1 MIRKGKRIVSVL
13 FLCLVAAVLAAT
25 LPTGSGHCETL
36 RFIFMA
42 DSRGDHL
49 GDLINTTALKAIN
62 DQILLLSP
70 RPKFVVFGGDQA
82 YRGYSSPHGRGEYN
96 FKKFKDA
103 LKPLTDAHIKLYTVM
118 GNHELYREGG
128 KENGEITGDFFLA
141 NQHEFQK
148 EFTDNPSNGPK
159 GYERLVYSFES
170 PQNDAFFA
178 VLDCYYL
185 TKDAP
190 ATDLHGRFDDTQ
202 LAWLGDQLQK
212 TKATHKF
219 LFAHAPYY
227 QILGSQSK
235 QNTTFTKLWDILD
248 KNRFDFFACGHT
260 HLYSRKTI
268 DSSIK
273 PDPQLTPEVHWINK
287 VVQLLTGTC
296 GAAVDQE
303 KPDVDRTAWHVFND
317 ADTYYFSVV
326 DINGSI
332 VKVTSYG
339 GKASPYQVIDRFTI
353 SPNINP
359 AIDLMLLN

>member
-1 MIRKGKRIVSVL
+1 MTYKGKRVVSVL
-13 FLCLVAAVLAAT
+13 ILWLVAAVIAAG
-25 LPTGSGHCETL
+25 LPTGSGYCETL
-36 RFIFMA
+36 RFVFMA
-42 DSRGDHL
+42 DSRGESL
-49 GDLINTTALKAIN
+49 TDLINTTALKTIN
-62 DQILLLSP
+62 DQILALSP
-70 RPKFVVFGGDQA
+70 RPTFVVFGGDQA

-128 KENGEITGDFFLA
+128 NENGELTGDFFLA
-141 NQHEFQK
+141 NQQEFQK
-148 EFTDNPSNGPK
+148 EFTDNPLNGPA

-170 PQNDAFFA
+170 PKNDAFFA

-185 TKDAP
+185 AQDQP
-190 ATDLHGRFDDTQ
+190 STDLHGRFDDTQ
-202 LAWLGDQLQK
+202 LDWLGEKLKK

-268 DSSIK
+268 DSSIA
-273 PDPQLTPEVHWINK
+273 PDPQLTPKVHWKNK
-287 VVQLLTGTC
+287 VVQLLNGTC
-296 GAAVDQE
+296 GAGVDTGT
-303 KPDVDRTAWHVFND
+303 PVVDRSAWHVFN
-317 ADTYYFSVV
+317 ADKTYYFSVV
-326 DINGSI
+326 DINGSN

-339 GKASPYQVIDRFTI
+339 GKASPYQVIDHFTI
-353 SPNINP
+353 PPNINP
-359 AIDLMLLN
+359 GIDLMLLD